1 MASPMDPQVASVE
14 EVLEQRPKKSTYRTV
29 IANPYLFG
37 VALVS
42 RASTPCHSL
51 CAIQQEAYAANH
63 SSRHLEG
70 SFLVMVG
77 SRRAYPFHL
86 AVPFLEPVGTSKT
99 SDQSSISNF
108 LYS

>member
-1 MASPMDPQVASVE
+1 MASPMDLHAASVE

-29 IANPYLFG
+29 VANPYLFG

-42 RASTPCHSL
+42 RDCIPTHSFYTTV
-51 CAIQQEAYAANH
+51 EAYATND

-77 SRRAYPFHL
+77 YRTEHPFHSARL
-86 AVPFLEPVGTSKT
+86 FLELPGIPKT
-99 SDQSSISNF
+99 F
-108 LYS
+108 